1 MEPQPNQV
9 SEPMNCQGM
18 NDSGCAKRTAIP
30 WEADI
35 LSGLLLGTLQSC
47 PSRQAEGDLQLQLM
61 G

>member
-1 MEPQPNQV
+1 
-9 SEPMNCQGM
+9 MNCQGM
-18 NDSGCAKRTAIP
+18 NDSGSAKGTAIP

-47 PSRQAEGDLQLQLM
+47 PSPQAEGDLQLQLM